1 LLTNFQTVDY
11 SKQTMRGMEQDFTSP
26 AKRLEQSDSDI
37 DFQARAAESDADETA
52 EEDDEDVNVEELRNP
67 DARPSRGIARSQGSP
82 RTTQGMSEVFMCPFA
97 FPDNSQSTLT

>member
-1 LLTNFQTVDY
+1 
-11 SKQTMRGMEQDFTSP
+11 MRGMEQDFTSP

-67 DARPSRGIARSQGSP
+67 EARPSRGIARSQGSP
-82 RTTQGMSEVFMCPFA
+82 QNNTQGMSEELFMCPFA